1 MGIHQMGQ
9 SGGSS
14 YPRDSI
20 TGILFFLASRWAYIW
35 GSYNGGRGGGGGVGG
50 GRGSSYDSCCFYYY

>member
-14 YPRDSI
+14 YPRGSI
-20 TGILFFLASRWAYIW
+20 TGILFFLASRLAYIW
-35 GSYNGGRGGGGGVGG
+35 GSYNGGRGGESEGEGELL
-50 GRGSSYDSCCFYYY
+50 R